1 MVTTL
6 EPKLGDSAMRISILL
21 PSLLALSLVTGAA
34 QVTAQ
39 QRGPGWGMMGG
50 QGMMAGPGGGMP
62 MGRGM
67 GMMTGMGNCPMWG
80 DSGTP
85 AFAEGRIAFLKAELA
100 ITDAQS
106 SAWKVY
112 AESLKKNLESM
123 QGMHQTMMAAWQAK
137 SPVERL
143 DAHIT
148 GMQGRLATL
157 KDIKAPLEALYA
169 ALNDEQK
176 KKADDLLTGMGC
188 MM

>member
-1 MVTTL
+1 MKPSV
-6 EPKLGDSAMRISILL
+6 LL
-21 PSLLALSLVTGAA
+21 PSLLALSLITGAA
-34 QVTAQ
+34 TQVTAQ

-50 QGMMAGPGGGMP
+50 QGMMAEPGWGMP

-67 GMMTGMGNCPMWG
+67 GMGMGNCPMWG
-80 DSGTP
+80 DSDAP
-85 AFAEGRIAFLKAELA
+85 AFAEGRVAFLKAELS
-100 ITDAQS
+100 ITDSQK
-106 SAWKVY
+106 SAWEAY
-112 AESLKKNLESM
+112 ANALKKNLESM
-123 QGMHQTMMAAWQAK
+123 QDMHQTMLAAWQAK

-148 GMQGRLATL
+148 AMEGRLATL

-169 ALNDEQK
+169 ALNDAQK

>member
-1 MVTTL
+1 MKTSV
-6 EPKLGDSAMRISILL
+6 LL
-21 PSLLALSLVTGAA
+21 SSLLALSLVTGAA
-34 QVTAQ
+34 TQVTAQ

-50 QGMMAGPGGGMP
+50 QGMMGGYGWGMP

-67 GMMTGMGNCPMWG
+67 GMMMGMGNCPMWG

-85 AFAEGRIAFLKAELA
+85 AFADGRIAFLKAELA
-100 ITDAQS
+100 ITDAQN
-106 SAWKVY
+106 SAWDAY
-112 AESLKKNLESM
+112 ANALKKNLESM
-123 QGMHQTMMAAWQAK
+123 QGMHQTMLKAWQAT

-148 GMQGRLATL
+148 AMEGRLAAL
-157 KDIKAPLEALYA
+157 KEVKAPLEALYA

>member
-1 MVTTL
+1 MLGNLT
-6 EPKLGDSAMRISILL
+6 LGDTAMKLSVLL

-34 QVTAQ
+34 TQATAQ
-39 QRGPGWGMMGG
+39 QRGWGMMGG
-50 QGMMAGPGGGMP
+50 QEMMGGPGWGMP

-67 GMMTGMGNCPMWG
+67 GMRMGNCPMWG
-80 DSGTP
+80 GSDTP
-85 AFAEGRIAFLKAELA
+85 AFAEGRVAFLKAELS
-100 ITDAQS
+100 ISDSQE
-106 SAWKVY
+106 SAWDAY
-112 AESLKKNLESM
+112 ANALKKNLESM

-148 GMQGRLATL
+148 GMEGRLAAL
-157 KDIKAPLEALYA
+157 KDIKAPLETLYA
-169 ALNDEQK
+169 ALNDQQK

>member
-1 MVTTL
+1 MKPSV
-6 EPKLGDSAMRISILL
+6 LL
-21 PSLLALSLVTGAA
+21 PSLLALSLIMGAA
-34 QVTAQ
+34 TQVTAQ

-50 QGMMAGPGGGMP
+50 QGMMGGFGWGMP

-67 GMMTGMGNCPMWG
+67 GMGMGNCPMWG
-80 DSGTP
+80 STDTP
-85 AFAEGRIAFLKAELA
+85 AFAEGRVAFLKAELA

-106 SAWKVY
+106 SAWDTY
-112 AESLKKNLESM
+112 ANALKRNLESM
-123 QGMHQTMMAAWQAK
+123 QGMRQTMLAASQAK

-148 GMQGRLATL
+148 VMEGRLATL

-169 ALNDEQK
+169 ALNDAQK

-188 MM
+188 MI